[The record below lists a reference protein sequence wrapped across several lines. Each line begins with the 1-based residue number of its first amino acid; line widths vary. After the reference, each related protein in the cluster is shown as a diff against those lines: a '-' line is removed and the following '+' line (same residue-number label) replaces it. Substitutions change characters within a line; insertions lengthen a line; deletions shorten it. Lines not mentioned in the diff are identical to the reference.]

1 MILGRVVGIVVAVVD
16 GPVALPS
23 PGPLVGVAAA
33 ILDSTDS
40 DLAVSV
46 PVGLMLWGAVVET
59 SEDVTAGMTESGSEA
74 WDVELAIAG
83 VILGP
88 AVLFP
93 VEGVSVDIGTTATP
107 VLEVGV
113 VLL

>member
-1 MILGRVVGIVVAVVD
+1 
-16 GPVALPS
+16 
-23 PGPLVGVAAA
+23 
-33 ILDSTDS
+33 
-40 DLAVSV
+40 
-46 PVGLMLWGAVVET
+46 
-59 SEDVTAGMTESGSEA
+59 MTESGSEA

>member
-1 MILGRVVGIVVAVVD
+1 MSGCDGIPPLGEMILGRVVGIVVAVVD

-46 PVGLMLWGAVVET
+46 PVGLML
-59 SEDVTAGMTESGSEA
+59 
-74 WDVELAIAG
+74 
-83 VILGP
+83 
-88 AVLFP
+88 
-93 VEGVSVDIGTTATP
+93 
-107 VLEVGV
+107 
-113 VLL
+113 